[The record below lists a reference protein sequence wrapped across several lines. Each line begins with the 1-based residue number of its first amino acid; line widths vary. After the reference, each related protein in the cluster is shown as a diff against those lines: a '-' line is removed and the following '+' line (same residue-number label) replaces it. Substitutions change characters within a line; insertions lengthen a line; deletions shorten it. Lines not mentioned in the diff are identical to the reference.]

1 CKIMKTRYAKPFESV
16 QVKIPYSTGMA
27 PTSGLV
33 DMFEKMGVLTKAGN
47 KLQYV
52 SKKTGE
58 IIAEFRKNWTEEKL
72 TNIMLEWDNSAK
84 VTPITTDETV
94 EEE

>member
-1 CKIMKTRYAKPFESV
+1 MKTRYAKPFESV

-33 DMFEKMGVLTKAGN
+33 DMFEKMSVLSKVGN
-47 KLQYV
+47 KLAYT
-52 SKKTGE
+52 SKQTGE

-72 TNIMLEWDNSAK
+72 MQIMQEWDES
-84 VTPITTDETV
+84 VVSQPITEVIESEDA
-94 EEE
+94 